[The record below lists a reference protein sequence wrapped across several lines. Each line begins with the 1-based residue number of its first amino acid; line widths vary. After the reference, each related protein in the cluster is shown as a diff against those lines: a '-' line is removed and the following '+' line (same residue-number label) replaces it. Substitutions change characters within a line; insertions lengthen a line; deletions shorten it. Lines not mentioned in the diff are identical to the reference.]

1 MPLILFEEDC
11 LNSIVGY
18 CGIVCSGCPV
28 LIATQRNDD
37 AERRRVAE
45 LFTRQYG
52 REYKPEDIN
61 CDGCIS
67 DSPCI
72 FHYCN
77 VCEIRKCGREKN
89 IKNCAFCTDYPC
101 ERLSKLFAEYS
112 KAKETLDKIR
122 FEHGII

>member
-1 MPLILFEEDC
+1 MPLILFEENC
-11 LNSIVGY
+11 LNRIVGY
-18 CGIVCSGCPV
+18 CGIVCSDCPV
-28 LIATQRNDD
+28 LIATARNDD

-61 CDGCIS
+61 CDGCVS

-77 VCEIRKCGREKN
+77 VCEIRKCGMDKMV
-89 IKNCAFCTDYPC
+89 KNCGFCKEYPC
-101 ERLSKLFAEYS
+101 KKLSKLFAEYS
-112 KAKETLDKIR
+112 KAKETLDAIR
-122 FEHGII
+122 RQRGIV